1 MQGFCSTLAPLALLS
16 VSLSRPLICHVSALW
31 WICACGCWDVWP
43 WCAAQ
48 GLYQGCSEPA
58 EGDLHSLGSAL
69 MPFWSPGWGGS
80 CLDARALDFAWDW
93 FLVGSSWIWCCFL
106 GFYSAW
112 IPGLAEAGGLSG
124 CWWACPS
131 VEVDLLV
138 CLDAGCC
145 WVAVWVNWLWHQQ
158 PESGSSS
165 AQSEGGLDWASWLG
179 DGVMHGYCWDSD
191 GFCWSS
197 DGFCIGIVEILMDFW
212 WSSDGFCIGIVEILM
227 GFWWSSDGSCIG
239 IVGILMGFCWSS
251 DGFCIGIVEILMD
264 FWWSSDGFCIG
275 IVEILMGFCWSSDGF
290 CIGIVE
296 ILIDFWWIY
305 HVFCTVLLRSWWVMY
320 GFCWKSDGV
329 CMDLMKSLKVPAWI
343 CLVFWC
349 DLHGFTWISGS
360 VFW

>member
-197 DGFCIGIVEILMDFW
+197 DGFCIGIVEILMDFCW
-212 WSSDGFCIGIVEILM
+212 ISHGFCM
-227 GFWWSSDGSCIG
+227 
-239 IVGILMGFCWSS
+239 
-251 DGFCIGIVEILMD
+251 
-264 FWWSSDGFCIG
+264 
-275 IVEILMGFCWSSDGF
+275 
-290 CIGIVE
+290 
-296 ILIDFWWIY
+296 
-305 HVFCTVLLRSWWVMY
+305 VLLRFWWV
-320 GFCWKSDGV
+320 FV
-329 CMDLMKSLKVPAWI
+329 EVLMDPA
-343 CLVFWC
+343 
-349 DLHGFTWISGS
+349 
-360 VFW
+360 